1 VYALSVVASFATS
14 KSNKKKKRG
23 HVGTHGVHNL
33 DNTNL
38 PPLFLALRSNTRPS
52 PFFLCVSISIRRNKR
67 DEKGGG
73 DRSLTRATARVSCH
87 GLAKSVNNNTALK
100 LSQQPHTGWMVDG
113 WMDGP
118 GYFFF
123 LLTPPIPFLLSSP
136 PPPERQRFPAHAKT
150 FRRIDRAHRNCNQT
164 ESRAEQRRG

>member
-1 VYALSVVASFATS
+1 M
-14 KSNKKKKRG
+14 
-23 HVGTHGVHNL
+23 
-33 DNTNL
+33 
-38 PPLFLALRSNTRPS
+38 
-52 PFFLCVSISIRRNKR
+52 RR
-67 DEKGGG
+67 GGG

-164 ESRAEQRRG
+164 ESRAEQSRAEGVEREKRS